1 MTSKRETKSVVC
13 TQLSEADYLG
23 ILVQK
28 LDKIRMLT
36 RLFVLAVCLIQ
47 ATDGRGAFRKMFPE
61 KYPEM
66 LQNGVD
72 PGQPLFL
79 TPYLESGDIQKAKEM
94 SLTTSPII
102 TKGYS
107 GFLTVN
113 KTINSN
119 MFFWFFPAQTDPAN
133 APVLLW
139 LQGGPG
145 GSSLFGLFVEQGPI
159 LVDKDGNLQRR
170 NITWNSKYSMLYIDN
185 PVGTG
190 FSFTGEDSGYATN
203 EEDVGRDLYS
213 CLTQF
218 FQIFNEYQKND
229 FYITGESYA
238 GKYVPAISYKIHV
251 ENPTAKVKINFKG
264 MAIGD
269 GLCDPITMFPKY
281 ADFMFNIGVLDESE
295 RDYFQSQSDL
305 AVKAM
310 QEQRFGDAFKIM
322 GKVLN
327 NGHDAYFYKVTG
339 LDDLYNFIL
348 TEEPASFNYY
358 GPFLAR
364 PEVRRAIH
372 VGNLTYNDGSAV
384 EKHLMNDV
392 MQSVKPWI
400 ATLMDNYRV
409 LIYNGQLDII
419 IAVPLTE
426 AWLQTVQW
434 KGLEKYKKAP
444 KLIWKVNPNDTDV
457 AGYVRQVGNFYQ
469 VIVRGAGHIL
479 PYDQPVR
486 GFDMI
491 QRFIEGR

>member
-1 MTSKRETKSVVC
+1 
-13 TQLSEADYLG
+13 
-23 ILVQK
+23 
-28 LDKIRMLT
+28 MLT
-36 RLFVLAVCLIQ
+36 SLFVLTVCFHQ
-47 ATDGRGAFRKMFPE
+47 TTHGHGAFRKMFPE

-66 LQNGVD
+66 LRNGVD
-72 PGQPLFL
+72 PGEPLFL
-79 TPYLESGDIQKAKEM
+79 TPYLERGDIQKAKEM

-145 GSSLFGLFVEQGPI
+145 GSSLFGLFIEHGPI
-159 LVDKDGNLQRR
+159 LVDAHGNLQRR
-170 NITWNSKYSMLYIDN
+170 NITWNSKYSMLYVDN

-218 FQIFNEYQKND
+218 FQIFKEYQKND

-238 GKYVPAISYKIHV
+238 GKYVPAISYKIHM

-310 QEQRFGDAFKIM
+310 QQQRFGDAFKIM

-327 NGHDAYFYKVTG
+327 NGQDAYFYNVTG

-348 TEEPASFNYY
+348 SE
-358 GPFLAR
+358 
-364 PEVRRAIH
+364 
-372 VGNLTYNDGSAV
+372 
-384 EKHLMNDV
+384 
-392 MQSVKPWI
+392 
-400 ATLMDNYRV
+400 V

-426 AWLQTVQW
+426 AWLQTVPW
-434 KGLEKYKKAP
+434 KGLEEYKKAP
-444 KLIWKVNPNDTDV
+444 KLIWKVNPNDTEV

>member
-1 MTSKRETKSVVC
+1 
-13 TQLSEADYLG
+13 
-23 ILVQK
+23 
-28 LDKIRMLT
+28 MLAS
-36 RLFVLAVCLIQ
+36 LFVLTVCFLP
-47 ATDGRGAFRKMFPE
+47 TTHGYGAFRKMFPE

-66 LQNGVD
+66 LRNGVD
-72 PGQPLFL
+72 PGEPLFL
-79 TPYLESGDIQKAKEM
+79 TPYLERGDIQKAKEM

-113 KTINSN
+113 KTTDSN
-119 MFFWFFPAQTDPAN
+119 MFFWFFPAQIDPAN
-133 APVLLW
+133 APLLLW

-145 GSSLFGLFVEQGPI
+145 GSSLFGLFIEHGPI
-159 LVDKDGNLQRR
+159 LVDANGNLQRR
-170 NITWNSKYSMLYIDN
+170 NITWNSKYSMLYVDN

-213 CLTQF
+213 FLTQF
-218 FQIFNEYQKND
+218 YQIFKEYQKND

-238 GKYVPAISYKIHV
+238 GKYVPAISYKIHT

-310 QEQRFGDAFKIM
+310 QEQRFGDAFKIFWALILG
-322 GKVLN
+322 GKSSFTAN
-327 NGHDAYFYKVTG
+327 VTG
-339 LDDLYNFIL
+339 LIDHYNFL
-348 TEEPASFNYY
+348 RTEEPAAFNYY

-364 PEVRRAIH
+364 PDVRRAIH
-372 VGNLTYNDGSAV
+372 VGNLTYNDGNAV

-400 ATLMDNYRV
+400 ATLMDNYKV

-426 AWLQTVQW
+426 AWLQTVPW
-434 KGLEKYKKAP
+434 KGLEEYKKAP
-444 KLIWKVNPNDTDV
+444 KLIWKVNPNDTEV

>member
-1 MTSKRETKSVVC
+1 
-13 TQLSEADYLG
+13 
-23 ILVQK
+23 
-28 LDKIRMLT
+28 MLT
-36 RLFVLAVCLIQ
+36 SLFVLTVCFHQ
-47 ATDGRGAFRKMFPE
+47 TTHGHGAFRKMFPE

-66 LQNGVD
+66 LRNGVD
-72 PGQPLFL
+72 PGEPLFL
-79 TPYLESGDIQKAKEM
+79 TPYLERGDIQKAKEM

-145 GSSLFGLFVEQGPI
+145 GSSLFGLFIEHGPI
-159 LVDKDGNLQRR
+159 LVDAHGNLQRR
-170 NITWNSKYSMLYIDN
+170 NITWNSKYSMLYVDN

-218 FQIFNEYQKND
+218 FQIFKEYQKND

-238 GKYVPAISYKIHV
+238 GKYVPAISYKIHM

-310 QEQRFGDAFKIM
+310 QQQRFGDAFK
-322 GKVLN
+322 VFDELLN
-327 NGHDAYFYKVTG
+327 GDLTQGPPYFQNVTG
-339 LDDLYNFIL
+339 TSNYYNFLL
-348 TEEPASFNYY
+348 T
-358 GPFLAR
+358 
-364 PEVRRAIH
+364 
-372 VGNLTYNDGSAV
+372 T
-384 EKHLMNDV
+384 
-392 MQSVKPWI
+392 
-400 ATLMDNYRV
+400 V

-426 AWLQTVQW
+426 AWLQTVPW
-434 KGLEKYKKAP
+434 KGLEEYKKAP
-444 KLIWKVNPNDTDV
+444 KLIWKVNPNDTEV